1 MLTLPY
7 TQVDFITQPYATR
20 PENIQSALI
29 YEYVGKITLT
39 PSGDEWFETE
49 VAPTLIVNVDGN
61 FDAVTAA
68 NRNNWDSLECLGNT
82 MEWCCINTKCN
93 EKSYGFGRTRQVL
106 ARVITNTR
114 SDQVR
119 TGTRTR
125 IVEQVENQV
134 VVIE

>member
-1 MLTLPY
+1 
-7 TQVDFITQPYATR
+7 
-20 PENIQSALI
+20 
-29 YEYVGKITLT
+29 
-39 PSGDEWFETE
+39 
-49 VAPTLIVNVDGN
+49 
-61 FDAVTAA
+61 
-68 NRNNWDSLECLGNT
+68 

-93 EKSYGFGRTRQVL
+93 EKSSIGFGRTRQVL